1 MPVSG
6 AGPRVV
12 LRRLREVM
20 AQPGTPQSQL
30 DQIVS
35 LIAANMVA
43 EVCSIYLLRAGEI
56 LELFASEGLNPQAV
70 HQTRLRIGEGLVGE
84 IAARGSPLNLAD
96 AQSHPSFV
104 YRPETGEEI
113 YHSLLGVPILRGGQV
128 IGVLLI
134 QNKTYRNY
142 TEEEVEALQTVAM
155 VMAEL
160 VTSARFIDPEE
171 LREGSFHRGLPPQF
185 EGLPMS
191 EGIAIGKVVLHEP
204 RIEVARLIADD
215 PESEKQRMASALRE
229 LVASIDRLLISDEGM
244 AGEHREVIEAY
255 RMFAVD
261 RGWRQKLD
269 DAIDTGLTAE
279 AAVQRVQV
287 DNRRRMM
294 KIADPYLRER
304 LADLDDLSN
313 RLIRHLSGDAKPSAM
328 DMPEN
333 TIVVASNMGPAEL
346 LDYERS
352 RLKGVIL
359 SDGAPNS
366 HVVIVA
372 KALGIPLVGRVNA
385 FAAAVEAGDDVI
397 LDGDE
402 GLIFL
407 RPAADVLNSYQENI
421 ASREARVAQFAALR
435 DKPAITRDGVRIE
448 LNMNAGLTVDLPRLD
463 ETGADGIGLFRTEF
477 QFMVSS
483 TLPRIET
490 QIDLY
495 KRVLAATGER
505 KAIFRTLDIGG
516 DKVVP
521 FMKHEGE
528 ENPAMGWR
536 AIRIGLDRPALLRYQ
551 ARALLLA
558 GEGHDLYI
566 MLPMIANVAEFKS
579 ARATIMKEVQ
589 HLDRHGRLKTRS
601 IKIGCMLEV
610 PALAFQ
616 LKAILPLLDFVS
628 IGSNDL
634 MQFLFACDRGNPRLA
649 NRYDIISPAALSF
662 LKMVVTECNAHNVP
676 FGLCGEAAGRPIEA
690 MALIGIG
697 FRAIS
702 MPASSIGPVKAMV
715 RSLDCAALTDY
726 METLLNQP
734 DHSLRG
740 KLRNFALDHGIL
752 I

>member
-1 MPVSG
+1 
-6 AGPRVV
+6 
-12 LRRLREVM
+12 
-20 AQPGTPQSQL
+20 
-30 DQIVS
+30 
-35 LIAANMVA
+35 
-43 EVCSIYLLRAGEI
+43 
-56 LELFASEGLNPQAV
+56 V

-84 IAARGSPLNLAD
+84 IAARGAPLNISD

-113 YHSLLGVPILRGGQV
+113 YHSLLGVPILRGGRV

-134 QNKTYRNY
+134 QNKAYRAY

-155 VMAEL
+155 VMAEI
-160 VTSARFIDPEE
+160 VTSPQVVDPEE
-171 LREGSFHRGLPPQF
+171 LREGLFHRGLPPQYD
-185 EGLPMS
+185 GLGLS
-191 EGIAIGKVVLHEP
+191 EGIAVGKAVLHEP

-215 PESEKQRMASALRE
+215 PEKEKARLEVALKQ
-229 LVASIDRLLISDEGM
+229 LVAQIDTLLTLEEGM
-244 AGEHREVIEAY
+244 AGEHRDVIETY

-261 RGWRQKLD
+261 RGWRVKLI
-269 DAIDTGLTAE
+269 DAIETGLTAE

-287 DNRRRMM
+287 DNRRRMSSM
-294 KIADPYLRER
+294 ADPYLKER

-313 RLIRHLSGDAKPSAM
+313 RLIRHLAGDTRVAPEAM
-328 DMPEN
+328 PDHA
-333 TIVVASNMGPAEL
+333 IVVARNMGPAEL
-346 LDYERS
+346 LDYDRAKL
-352 RLKGVIL
+352 RGVIL
-359 SDGAPNS
+359 SDGTPNS
-366 HVVIVA
+366 HVAIVA
-372 KALGIPLVGRVNA
+372 RALGIPVVGRVNGFSA
-385 FAAAVEAGDDVI
+385 VVEAGDAVI
-397 LDGDE
+397 VDGEE

-407 RPAADVLNSYQENI
+407 RPAADVLKSYKENI
-421 ASREARVAQFAALR
+421 ASREAQVARFAALR
-435 DKPAITRDGVRIE
+435 DMPAVTKDGVRIE

-495 KRVLAATGER
+495 RRVLEVANGR
-505 KAIFRTLDIGG
+505 KVIFRTLDIGG

-536 AIRIGLDRPALLRYQ
+536 AVRIGLDRPALLRYQ
-551 ARALLLA
+551 VRALLLA
-558 GEGHDLYI
+558 GIGHELRI
-566 MLPMIANVAEFKS
+566 MLPMIAEVAEFKA
-579 ARATIMKEVQ
+579 ARGIIEKEIARMKRQGKPLPHSV
-589 HLDRHGRLKTRS
+589 
-601 IKIGCMLEV
+601 KIGCMLEV

-616 LKAILPLLDFVS
+616 LPSILPLLDFVS

-634 MQFLFACDRGNPRLA
+634 MQFLFACDRGNPRLV

-662 LKMVVTECNAHNVP
+662 LKMVVTECNRHGVH

-690 MALIGIG
+690 MALIAIG

-702 MPASSIGPVKAMV
+702 MPAASIGPVKAMV
-715 RSLDCAALTDY
+715 RSLDCQRVSEY
-726 METLLNQP
+726 VETLLTLP
-734 DHSLRG
+734 DHSLRA
-740 KLRNFALDHGIL
+740 KLKGFALDHGIL

>member
-1 MPVSG
+1 MPHTG
-6 AGPRVV
+6 AGPRIV

-30 DQIVS
+30 DQITS

-84 IAARGSPLNLAD
+84 IAARGAPLNLSD

-215 PESEKQRMASALRE
+215 PQGEKDRMAAALKE
-229 LVASIDRLLISDEGM
+229 LVASIDKLLISDEGM

-261 RGWRQKLD
+261 RGWRTKLD
-269 DAIDTGLTAE
+269 SAIDTGLTAE

-313 RLIRHLSGDAKPSAM
+313 RLIRHLSGDARPSAES
-328 DMPEN
+328 MPAN
-333 TIVVASNMGPAEL
+333 TIVVAANMGPAEL

-352 RLKGVIL
+352 RLRGVVL
-359 SDGAPNS
+359 LDGAPNS

-372 KALGIPLVGRVNA
+372 RALGIPLVGRVEG
-385 FAAAVEAGDDVI
+385 FAGVVEAGDEVI
-397 LDGDE
+397 VDGDE

-407 RPAADVLNSYQENI
+407 QPAADVLNSYQESI
-421 ASREARVAQFAALR
+421 ASREAKVAQFATLR
-435 DKPAITRDGVRIE
+435 DEPAVTKDGVRIE
-448 LNMNAGLTVDLPRLD
+448 LNMNAGLTVDLPRLQ

-495 KRVLAATGER
+495 QRVLAACNGK

-536 AIRIGLDRPALLRYQ
+536 AVRIALDRPALLRYQ
-551 ARALLLA
+551 ARALLSA
-558 GEGHDLYI
+558 GAGHDLHI
-566 MLPMIANVAEFKS
+566 MLPMIADVGEFRAAK
-579 ARATIMKEVQ
+579 ATIMKEVE
-589 HLDRHGRLKTRS
+589 HLARHGKFRPKSL
-601 IKIGCMLEV
+601 KIGCMLEV

-616 LKAILPLLDFVS
+616 LPAILPLLDFVS

-662 LKMVVTECNAHNVP
+662 LKMVVDGCNAHNVP
-676 FGLCGEAAGRPIEA
+676 VGLCGEAAGRPIEA
-690 MALIGIG
+690 MALIAVG

-715 RSLDCAALTDY
+715 RSLDCGLISDY
-726 METLLNQP
+726 VATLLKQP

-740 KLRNFALDHGIL
+740 KLRNFALDHGIQ